1 MTLACAVAL
10 VRLNPSKVTQAR
22 FINEPVPGPKK
33 PS

>member
-10 VRLNPSKVTQAR
+10 AKLKPSNVTHAKL
-22 FINEPVPGPKK
+22 IIEPVPGPKN